1 MLCIE
6 KSWCLIKAKKRYNFE
21 RIEMLR
27 KDKSLNQTEIAK
39 MLSISQRSYSHYET
53 GDVNIP
59 LDILCNLA
67 RIHNTS
73 IDYLLNLTDEIK
85 PYPPKKSS

>member
-1 MLCIE
+1 ME
-6 KSWCLIKAKKRYNFE
+6 AKKRYDFE

-27 KDKSLNQTEIAK
+27 KDKHLTQTEIAK
-39 MLSISQRSYSHYET
+39 MLSISQRSYSHYEI

-59 LDILCNLA
+59 LDVLCKLA
-67 RIHNTS
+67 RIHGTS

-85 PYPPKKSS
+85 PYPPGKSS

>member
-1 MLCIE
+1 M
-6 KSWCLIKAKKRYNFE
+6 KAKKRYDFE

-27 KDKSLNQTEIAK
+27 KDRNLTQTEIAK
-39 MLSISQRSYSHYET
+39 MLSISQRSYSHYEI

-59 LDILCNLA
+59 LDILCKLA

-73 IDYLLNLTDEIK
+73 IDYLLNLTDETK